1 MRRSSTIEPCCCC
14 REKESRFSDA
24 QEAWLELPLS
34 ELPQEQVQK
43 WLDQYEGP
51 IHELQQA
58 AMRDTCQW
66 DLQLR
71 QLDGLEAI
79 SFRLPELQDA
89 QTCAVLRLKVRLEIA
104 RGQFD
109 AALGTLQLGYTLA
122 RDLGQSPTLIHG
134 LVGIAVATMM
144 NTCVVDWVNADG
156 PNLYWAL
163 TTLPENLIDL
173 RPGIQQEMNLPLQ
186 IMPCL
191 EDPEHQNW
199 SEEQWRDALAEGLER
214 MAQTSGALASVSE
227 GQRSR
232 RFLTQLASVGWL
244 LAFYPQAKQAL
255 IDSGMDPQRVAQMP
269 TGQVVAIQA
278 SRAYR
283 HIYHENMKWFY
294 VPFWQ
299 AREESQAT
307 LRRLEAEGYLG
318 QRFPS
323 REIIPIASLMMP
335 AGQAAMSVGVRLQR
349 DVAALRTV
357 ERFAYAAAHAGQWP
371 THLADVVQTPVP
383 LDPVTGQAFPFQLQ
397 DGRGQLLLTP
407 LPDYPKLQGKRYEIE
422 LRALNDL
429 ARFGEGEAP
438 AEPQACLETRLGGS
452 LALPARFPI
461 SRKAI

>member
-1 MRRSSTIEPCCCC
+1 MDWKPSVFVCPSYRT
-14 REKESRFSDA
+14 RES
-24 QEAWLELPLS
+24 WP
-34 ELPQEQVQK
+34 
-43 WLDQYEGP
+43 
-51 IHELQQA
+51 
-58 AMRDTCQW
+58 
-66 DLQLR
+66 
-71 QLDGLEAI
+71 
-79 SFRLPELQDA
+79 
-89 QTCAVLRLKVRLEIA
+89 VLRLKARLEIA

-173 RPGIQQEMNLPLQ
+173 RPAIQQEMNLPLQ
-186 IMPCL
+186 FMPFL

-199 SEEQWRDALAEGLER
+199 SEEQWRNALAEGLAR

-227 GQRSR
+227 GQRNR

-255 IDSGMDPQRVAQMP
+255 LDSGMDPQRVAQMP
-269 TGQVVAIQA
+269 IGQVVAIQA

-299 AREESQAT
+299 ARQESQAT
-307 LRRLEAEGYLG
+307 LKRLEAEGYLG

-357 ERFAYAAAHAGQWP
+357 EALRAYAAAHAGQWP
-371 THLADVVQTPVP
+371 THLVDVVQTPVP
-383 LDPVTGQAFPFQLQ
+383 LDPATGQAFPFQEQ
-397 DGRGQLLLTP
+397 DGRGSTCCSFRCPTTP
-407 LPDYPKLQGKRYEIE
+407 NFRVNDMRSSCRRPSALCQPN
-422 LRALNDL
+422 LRIGWL
-429 ARFGEGEAP
+429 AAERSDAP
-438 AEPQACLETRLGGS
+438 ADNRWGIARCRQPPDDNRWGIARPPPATRRGARLKTRLGGS
-452 LALPARFPI
+452 LALPARFPV
-461 SRKAI
+461 SRKAN